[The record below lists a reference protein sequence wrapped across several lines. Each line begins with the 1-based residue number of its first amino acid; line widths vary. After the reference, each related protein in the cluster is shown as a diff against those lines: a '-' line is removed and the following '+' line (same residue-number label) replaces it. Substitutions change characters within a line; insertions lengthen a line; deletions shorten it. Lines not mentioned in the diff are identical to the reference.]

1 MDQAVQGSTGVL
13 ADQESTV
20 VREDQA
26 AKGQVV
32 QAAKGGK
39 VALSIVDKTGIAT
52 TTKASAFQIP
62 PFVHN
67 MQLVILWERNSIFS
81 VILTN

>member
-1 MDQAVQGSTGVL
+1 MGVRAVRGAMEG
-13 ADQESTV
+13 
-20 VREDQA
+20 REDQA
-26 AKGQVV
+26 SMGG
-32 QAAKGGK
+32 KGGK
-39 VALSIVDKTGIAT
+39 VAFHIVGKKGKAT

-81 VILTN
+81 AILTN